1 MGIKILQNNF
11 TTGVIS
17 PQVQARVD
25 LAKYEGACKKIKNAI
40 VMPQG
45 GVTKRFGTKFIAQTN
60 DGILIP
66 FVYSN
71 LQSYV
76 LLFENLQ
83 VKIFSVGE
91 YLLFIE
97 SEYTLEDLPLLK
109 FVQSADILYLTH
121 PNHPPRMLCRYGHTS
136 WKFKDVQFV
145 PGIQPPSNIYVNE
158 TGFEDQSGTYLG
170 TEIEYKIASVSSD
183 GEESLPSEAV
193 VAQTLSTWPQGARV
207 NLNWDSVAGAVRYEI
222 YKNQHGWFEWA
233 GVTENTWFQDDNIEP
248 DSSLSPKEYRDP
260 FHAPATPTVEVT
272 ATVGQDHY
280 DMRVSAVN
288 SGGAESA
295 ASAVVV
301 GTRVDIT
308 PVDGAEQY
316 LVYYKLHAT
325 ANQNWEYMVAD
336 TTGAKDTI
344 EIINP
349 EDTEHP
355 TEVLATYE
363 RKIDSVTEGIGYIT
377 WKLKVPMIGSHPE
390 YLYTDTGDNLSNY
403 PPALDSVLYW
413 ISWNRPG
420 DAHKIVATTYKIK
433 TFTAGGGIYA
443 EPPADNPSYGS
454 PLDKADCYPGAVGIY
469 QQRLMFGGTHV
480 RPQTVWL
487 SETGSYNS
495 MSVSQPIRDDSAITA
510 TVDTKQMNEV
520 RHFVSLGDAF
530 VLTNA
535 TEFRM
540 QGKDGAITPGTI
552 SFRPQS
558 YWGSSHVPP
567 IVVGNT
573 ILMIEPSGRVVRD
586 VHYNIQ
592 EDGYTGDNRSILAE
606 NLLKSPIVDWAY
618 QQNPTNT
625 VYIVRGDG
633 VLVTFTFMREQE
645 IWAWAE
651 HESYNG
657 KYKSVC
663 RVPENGKDRVYF
675 LVERKITDSLSR
687 YFLEEQVIRE
697 FGEDSES
704 SCFVDCSYEYSSDTP
719 QSSVSVGLLSGLPV
733 AGVADGSA
741 FYVQNTIS
749 GTIELPQ
756 PAKHIIVGLPYEME
770 VVTVDP
776 DIKGQDGTR
785 FGSRKTLGQVTF
797 ELLET
802 ATLHAGAD
810 AAHMEVLKI
819 PTTKQWGEPVVLY
832 SGKFRSPIPGFAR
845 NEASIRFTSN
855 DPFPATVLAVRTEVN
870 VE

>member
-45 GVTKRFGTKFIAQTN
+45 GVTKRFGTKFVANVN

-66 FVYSN
+66 FVYSSS
-71 LQSYV
+71 QSYV
-76 LLFENLQ
+76 LLFGNNDL
-83 VKIFSVGE
+83 KIYSNGAYVTTITTANG
-91 YLLFIE
+91 YP
-97 SEYTLEDLPLLK
+97 YTLDDLPLLK

-121 PNHPPRMLCRYGHTS
+121 PNHPPRMLCRYGNTS
-136 WKFKDVQFV
+136 WEFKDVEFT
-145 PGIQPPSNIYVNE
+145 PGIQPPTNIYVNE
-158 TGFEDQSGTYLG
+158 TGFSDPSGTYLG
-170 TEIEYKIASVSSD
+170 TEIEYKVSAVDSN

-193 VAQTLSTWPQGARV
+193 IAETLSTWPQGARV
-207 NLNWDSVAGAVRYEI
+207 NLQWDPVAGAIRYEV
-222 YKNQHGWFEWA
+222 YKNVSGWFEWI

-248 DSSLSPKEYRDP
+248 DSSQSPKEYRDP
-260 FHAPATPTVEVT
+260 FHAPATPTASVT
-272 ATVGQDHY
+272 GATTYQV
-280 DMRVSAVN
+280 RVSALN

-295 ASAVVV
+295 ASN
-301 GTRVDIT
+301 GTTIIRGSTVNVT
-308 PVDGAEQY
+308 PVRNADQY
-316 LVYYKLHAT
+316 LVYYRTGEGDNWKYT
-325 ANQNWEYMVAD
+325 VAN
-336 TTGAKDTI
+336 TTGEKDRI
-344 EIINP
+344 EVRDSSS
-349 EDTEHP
+349 ETS
-355 TEVLATYE
+355 VAAVYE
-363 RKIDSVTEGIGYIT
+363 FVSDSDSESIGYYH
-377 WKLKVPMIGSHPE
+377 WKLSRVYSGEHSENAYTTVRQPQS
-390 YLYTDTGDNLSNY
+390 TDT
-403 PPALDSVLYW
+403 LYW
-413 ISWNRPG
+413 IRWDGPG
-420 DAHKIVATTYKIK
+420 DVDKIRAMSETIRS
-433 TFTAGGGIYA
+433 FTAGGGIYVVL
-443 EPPADNPSYGS
+443 PVDHPAYGT
-454 PLDKADCYPGAVGIY
+454 PLDIADCYPGAVGIY

-487 SETGSYNS
+487 SETGSFNS
-495 MSVSQPIRDDSAITA
+495 MSVSQPIRDDSAITV

-606 NLLKSPIVDWAY
+606 NLLMSPIRDWAY
-618 QQNPTNT
+618 QQRPTST
-625 VYIVRGDG
+625 VYAVREDG
-633 VLVTFTFMREQE
+633 GLVTFTFMREQE

-651 HESYNG
+651 HNSSNG
-657 KYKSVC
+657 KYRSVC
-663 RVPENGKDRVYF
+663 CVPEDGKDRVYF
-675 LVERKITDSLSR
+675 LVERKITQSLTR

-697 FGEDSES
+697 FGEES
-704 SCFVDCSYEYSSDTP
+704 QNSCFVDCAYEYNFQEE
-719 QSSVSVGLLSGLPV
+719 QSSVSVGLLGGLPV

-741 FYVQNTIS
+741 FYVQNTTGSVI
-749 GTIELPQ
+749 TLPQ

-770 VVTVDP
+770 VITVDP

-810 AAHMEVLKI
+810 ENHMEVLKI
-819 PTTKQWGEPVVLY
+819 PTTKEWGKPVVLY
-832 SGKFRSPIPGFAR
+832 SGKFRSPIPGLAR
-845 NEASIRFTSN
+845 NEASIRFTSD

>member
-45 GVTKRFGTKFIAQTN
+45 GVTKRFGTKFIARTN

-71 LQSYV
+71 SQSYV
-76 LLFENLQ
+76 LLFENLS
-83 VKIFSVGE
+83 VKIFSKGE
-91 YLLFIE
+91 YVTFVN
-97 SEYTLEDLPLLK
+97 SPYPLEDLPLLK
-109 FVQSADILYLTH
+109 FVQSADIMYLTH
-121 PNHPPRMLCRYGHTS
+121 PNHPPRMLCRYGHAS
-136 WKFKDVQFV
+136 WAFKEVQFT
-145 PGIQPPSNIYVNE
+145 PGIQPPTNIYVNE
-158 TGFEDQSGTYLG
+158 TGFSDPSGTYLG
-170 TEIEYKIASVSSD
+170 TEIEYKVSAVDSN

-193 VAQTLSTWPQGARV
+193 IAETLSTWPQGARV
-207 NLNWDSVAGAVRYEI
+207 NINWDPVAGAVRYEI

-260 FHAPATPTVEVT
+260 FHAPDTPAVTVSGATTYQV
-272 ATVGQDHY
+272 
-280 DMRVSAVN
+280 RVSALN

-295 ASAVVV
+295 ASN
-301 GTRVDIT
+301 GTTIIRGSTVNVT
-308 PVDGAEQY
+308 PVQNAEQY
-316 LVYYKLHAT
+316 LVYYRLNDTDKWKYT
-325 ANQNWEYMVAD
+325 VAS
-336 TTGAKDTI
+336 TTGDKDRI
-344 EIINP
+344 EVSNNSS
-349 EDTEHP
+349 ETS
-355 TEVLATYE
+355 VAAVYE
-363 RKIDSVTEGIGYIT
+363 FVSDSSAEAIGYYH
-377 WKLKVPMIGSHPE
+377 WKLSRVYSGEHSESAYTTVRQPQS
-390 YLYTDTGDNLSNY
+390 TDT
-403 PPALDSVLYW
+403 LYW
-413 ISWNRPG
+413 IRWDGPG
-420 DAHKIVATTYKIK
+420 NVDKIRAMSETIRS
-433 TFTAGGGIYA
+433 FTAGGGIYA
-443 EPPADNPSYGS
+443 VLPVDHPSYGT
-454 PLDKADCYPGAVGIY
+454 PLDIADCYPGAVGIY

-487 SETGSYNS
+487 SETGSFNS
-495 MSVSQPIRDDSAITA
+495 MSVSQPIRDDSAITV

-592 EDGYTGDNRSILAE
+592 EDGYTGDDRSILAE
-606 NLLKSPIVDWAY
+606 NLLMSPIRDWAY
-618 QQNPTNT
+618 QQRPTST
-625 VYIVRGDG
+625 VYAVREDG
-633 VLVTFTFMREQE
+633 GLISFTFMREQE

-651 HESYNG
+651 HNSHNA
-657 KYKSVC
+657 KYRSVC
-663 RVPENGKDRVYF
+663 CVPEDGKDRVYF
-675 LVERKITDSLSR
+675 LVERKITSSLSR

-697 FGEDSES
+697 FGEES
-704 SCFVDCSYEYSSDTP
+704 QNSCFVDCAYEYNFSEE
-719 QSSVSVGLLSGLPV
+719 QSSVSVGLLGGLPV

-741 FYVQNTIS
+741 FYVQNTV
-749 GTIELPQ
+749 GGMIELPQ

-770 VVTVDP
+770 VITVDP

-845 NEASIRFTSN
+845 NEASVRFTSN